1 MLMLFLNGIQDV
13 FRLLLAYLQSQVD
26 FQSARNLVV
35 INKYLNNK
43 QVLKV
48 AKENLSCTVSSVLI
62 GRHVVGKILHGE
74 KNL

>member
-48 AKENLSCTVSSVLI
+48 ANENLSCTVSSVLI